1 MQTSGRCCGRHREGR
16 GGWEKVWVGSKAQ
29 ASHVAHVL
37 SSVHV
42 ARNCLAD
49 HSGRTQVVGPVTE
62 KRTVGDSR
70 EFFLL
75 YGTTKAGIIHHT
87 VYHRQE
93 SKAVNSNQA

>member
-1 MQTSGRCCGRHREGR
+1 M
-16 GGWEKVWVGSKAQ
+16 KVGVGSKAR
-29 ASHVAHVL
+29 ASHVDHVL
-37 SSVHV
+37 STSLETV
-42 ARNCLAD
+42 
-49 HSGRTQVVGPVTE
+49 SPITQVVGPVTE

-93 SKAVNSNQA
+93 SKAVNSNQV